1 MTDKEQIADKGRG
14 IEECL
19 VLVMEKLSKQITKIQ
34 EEAIHML
41 LLTKSNLVIQSSED
55 LGHTSLVG
63 HAREDQPCKQPPTC
77 RLLPLILQD
86 IAELE
91 VTKLFATLLTE
102 P

>member
-1 MTDKEQIADKGRG
+1 
-14 IEECL
+14 
-19 VLVMEKLSKQITKIQ
+19 MEKLSKQITKTQ

-41 LLTKSNLVIQSSED
+41 LLTKSNLRLVIPSSTD

-63 HAREDQPCKQPPTC
+63 HAREDQPCQQPPTC

-91 VTKLFATLLTE
+91 VVCDGFN
-102 P
+102 